1 MIVKFSTCRKWE
13 IYNFAFLV
21 NSPYF
26 WLFLFCLSLAHWEFA
41 IAVLNFGKK
50 NSIFCLR
57 FNENG
62 KLLILENSSLF
73 KAVSNALI
81 LAASVFGNLL

>member
-1 MIVKFSTCRKWE
+1 M
-13 IYNFAFLV
+13 
-21 NSPYF
+21 
-26 WLFLFCLSLAHWEFA
+26 
-41 IAVLNFGKK
+41 IAVLKLGKK
-50 NSIFCLR
+50 NSILCLS

-73 KAVSNALI
+73 KAVTNAHI

>member
-1 MIVKFSTCRKWE
+1 M
-13 IYNFAFLV
+13 YNFAFQVYSL
-21 NSPYF
+21 YF
-26 WLFLFCLSLAHWEFA
+26 RLFTFCLSLAHWEFA

-57 FNENG
+57 CSENG

>member
-1 MIVKFSTCRKWE
+1 M
-13 IYNFAFLV
+13 
-21 NSPYF
+21 
-26 WLFLFCLSLAHWEFA
+26 
-41 IAVLNFGKK
+41 IAVLNLGKK

-81 LAASVFGNLL
+81 LAASVFGYLL

>member
-1 MIVKFSTCRKWE
+1 M
-13 IYNFAFLV
+13 
-21 NSPYF
+21 
-26 WLFLFCLSLAHWEFA
+26 
-41 IAVLNFGKK
+41 IAVLNLGKK